1 MRKEGRGVE
10 PLTAE
15 VVDSEI
21 PPRTAIARL
30 PQTAH
35 RVLSPK
41 DVKAHVNRIQ
51 KVMKSVMKKGTHY
64 DKVPGCGEK
73 PVLLK
78 PGSEVLLT
86 LFRIAIKPKITDL
99 SDEDEIAYRVE
110 CAGVNLATGQEIG
123 VGVGEASSN
132 EDKFKWRYAVCKE
145 EFDEAPTK
153 ERRFKYSKKYD
164 GGGGYE
170 KSMQIRVPPA
180 DLGNKVLK
188 MAKKRAQIDLVLTA
202 TAASDIFTQDL
213 EDYNE
218 ANFSKENDTAGDQR
232 DRAQQR
238 REGARTSTKTPQRRS
253 GGAGPGKPL
262 NGTRINEQQVAV
274 VKAQMGRAGLSSG
287 DFLKRFNLMSLSDIT
302 TGQLNEVLA
311 WIRDPENK

>member
-1 MRKEGRGVE
+1 MPRRSGQ
-10 PLTAE
+10 PLTPE
-15 VVDSEI
+15 IVVDDDS
-21 PPRTAIARL
+21 PSQSQAIVRL

-64 DKVPGCGEK
+64 DKVPGCGDK

-86 LFRIAIKPKITDL
+86 LFRIAVKPVITDL
-99 SDEDEIAYRVE
+99 SEEDEIAYRIEAV
-110 CAGVNLATGQEIG
+110 GTNLATNQIIG

-145 EFDEAPTK
+145 EFDATPETQ
-153 ERRFKYSKKYD
+153 RRYKYSKTYGQS
-164 GGGGYE
+164 GGFE
-170 KSMQIRVPPA
+170 KSMQIRVPPS

-188 MAKKRAQIDLVLTA
+188 MAKKRAQVDLVLTA

-213 EDYNE
+213 EDYDE
-218 ANFSKENDTAGDQR
+218 SAFTTKNDSATEQQN
-232 DRAQQR
+232 RATQR
-238 REGARTSTKTPQRRS
+238 REAARSTSTPQS
-253 GGAGPGKPL
+253 KSNPAPGKPL
-262 NGTRINEQQVAV
+262 NGEKINDAQVGV
-274 VKAQMGRAGLSSG
+274 LRAQMDRAGLKDG
-287 DFLKRFNLMSLSDIT
+287 DFYKRFNLMSLKDVT
-302 TGQLNEVLA
+302 VGQMNEVLG
-311 WIRDPENK
+311 WIRDPQNK